1 MHILLWTK
9 NVKLKIM
16 ENIKNHNRCKNHT
29 SFKSVIKYVII
40 IGFQI
45 RNRIW
50 IMNNFMHTKIDINE

>member
-1 MHILLWTK
+1 
-9 NVKLKIM
+9 M
-16 ENIKNHNRCKNHT
+16 ENKKNHNECKNQT
-29 SFKSVIKYVII
+29 TCKPVIKYVII